1 MAERVLTQR
10 ELNRATL
17 ARQLLLKRVRLGAVP
32 ALERV
37 AGLQSQLAATA
48 YVGLWTRLEGF
59 RPQALDRA
67 LLSGRVARGLLM
79 RGTVHTVAA
88 PDFALF
94 GAGLAGEP
102 PGWVTPELEAI
113 AEQVA
118 WPLREFCS
126 EPRTRSEVLAWLERE
141 RGVPNDGS
149 NGIWYAIRLRARIAH
164 SAEASRWRAPI
175 HNPTFIAL
183 EHDEVDG
190 EAARAALVR
199 RYLAAFGPASRAEI
213 SGWSGLKVR
222 RFAHLLDG
230 LVRLRDDRGRELL
243 DLPRGPRPRAD
254 IPAPVRLLPKFD
266 NVLIDRQRVL
276 PDAYR
281 KLVVR
286 KNADVLPT
294 FTVDGY
300 VAGTWRVEQRR
311 VVTEPFAPLPREA
324 KRELADEAR
333 RLGAWLA
340 DD

>member
-17 ARQLLLKRVRLGAVP
+17 ARQLLLKRVRLGVVP

-67 LLSGRVARGLLM
+67 LLGGRAVRGLLM
-79 RGTVHTVAA
+79 RGTVHTVSAG
-88 PDFALF
+88 DFALF
-94 GAGLAGEP
+94 GEALAGDP

-118 WPLREFCS
+118 EPLRDFCS
-126 EPRTRSEVLAWLERE
+126 EPRTRSEVLAWLED
-141 RGVPNDGS
+141 RGVSNDGG
-149 NGIWYAIRLRARIAH
+149 NGIWYAIRLRSRIAH
-164 SAEASRWRAPI
+164 SAESSRWRAPI
-175 HNPTFIAL
+175 HNPTFVAL
-183 EHDEVDG
+183 EHDEEDG
-190 EAARAALVR
+190 EAARAELVR
-199 RYLAAFGPASRAEI
+199 RYLAAFGPATRAEI
-213 SGWSGLKVR
+213 SGWSGLKVG

-243 DLPRGPRPRAD
+243 DLPRAPRPAAD
-254 IPAPVRLLPKFD
+254 TTAPVRLLPKFD

-276 PDAYR
+276 PEAYR

-300 VAGTWRVEQRR
+300 VAGVWRVEKRR
-311 VVTEPFAPLPREA
+311 VVTEPFEPLTRA
-324 KRELADEAR
+324 ARAELADEAALLER
-333 RLGAWLA
+333 WLG
-340 DD
+340 